1 MEDTDLKEFATK
13 IGIWVFIVV
22 VFGGLMT
29 LILINKFGVK
39 EIDINK
45 EIDKKNDLLVLVV
58 NEKTKKIN
66 NYKEVLNNSGMNYKM
81 VYSDRE
87 RYFDDFLRKVDLEST
102 DIIEPTI
109 IYIEKGKVSAIL
121 GDLKK
126 TDELE
131 TFLEYNTQIEEG

>member
-13 IGIWVFIVV
+13 IGIWVFVVV

-29 LILINKFGVK
+29 IILINKFGVK

-45 EIDKKNDLLVLVV
+45 EIDKKSDLLVLVV

-66 NYKEVLNNSGMNYKM
+66 DYKEVLNKSGMTYKI

-87 RYFDDFLRKVDLEST
+87 RYFDDFLRKVDLEET

-109 IYIEKGKVSAIL
+109 IYIEEGKVTAIL
-121 GDLKK
+121 EDLKK
-126 TDELE
+126 TGELE

>member
-1 MEDTDLKEFATK
+1 MEDTDLKEFLTK

-58 NEKTKKIN
+58 NEKIKKIN
-66 NYKEVLNNSGMNYKM
+66 NYKEVLNESELNYKI
-81 VYSDRE
+81 VYKDRE
-87 RYFDDFLRKVDLEST
+87 RYFDDFLRKVDLEET

-121 GDLKK
+121 VDIKK
-126 TDELE
+126 SDELE
-131 TFLEYNTQIEEG
+131 EFLEYNTQIEEG

>member
-1 MEDTDLKEFATK
+1 MEDTDLKEFLTK
-13 IGIWVFIVV
+13 IGVWVFIVV

-45 EIDKKNDLLVLVV
+45 EIDKKSDLLVLVV

-66 NYKEVLNNSGMNYKM
+66 DYKEVLNNSGMTYKI

-87 RYFDDFLRKVDLEST
+87 RYFDDFLRKVDLEET

-109 IYIEKGKVSAIL
+109 IYIEEGRVTAIL
-121 GDLKK
+121 ENLKK
-126 TDELE
+126 TGELE
-131 TFLEYNTQIEEG
+131 AFLEYNTQIEEG

>member
-1 MEDTDLKEFATK
+1 MEDTDLKEFLTK

-45 EIDKKNDLLVLVV
+45 EIDKKNNLLVLVV

-66 NYKEVLNNSGMNYKM
+66 NYKEVLNNSGMNYKI
-81 VYSDRE
+81 VYKDRE
-87 RYFDDFLRKVDLEST
+87 RYFDDFLRKVDLEET

-126 TDELE
+126 TDELK